1 MPHFP
6 SNPLENLAID
16 PGELDRVVDL
26 QTEDPAAALS
36 EVDALIDQATAGER
50 LLLRFPPPAGDGRET
65 LFQPLGRHLLQARR
79 EGRLARCLPAADGAG
94 YIVVLPENGPAPSP

>member
-16 PGELDRVVDL
+16 PGELDRIIDLDDEDTEQALRRVDEIL
-26 QTEDPAAALS
+26 QG
-36 EVDALIDQATAGER
+36 ATPGER

-94 YIVVLPENGPAPSP
+94 YIAVINEDR